1 MSYIIMPD
9 LGAIGDV
16 GSQIQQYCS
25 LLALAKISDKTLVF
39 SKQSRFMGYGLKFAE
54 LLDINLKIM
63 NSKDLKYFNIMR
75 LDIETINLLS
85 LSLLELKKDFNY
97 CILSSRFDLY
107 TSWYNHIKDT
117 VDNFNYKNYIIEYAK
132 EFLENMNPDNKTI
145 VSLHVRRGD
154 YLNPEHSHF
163 NQLDINY
170 YEKALL
176 ELGLTDF
183 KLLIFSNDIPWCQNN
198 LSNLH
203 SDITYSVQHN
213 YQADMAIM
221 SHCNHNIIANS
232 SFSWWAAYLNKNPD
246 KRIVCPKNYLQNHP
260 LAAIINEKYYPDDW
274 ISI

>member
-1 MSYIIMPD
+1 MPD

>member
-1 MSYIIMPD
+1 MPD

-39 SKQSRFMGYGLKFAE
+39 SKQSRFMGNGLKFAE
-54 LLDINLKIM
+54 LLDINLNIM
-63 NSKDLKYFNIMR
+63 ENKDLQYFNVMN
-75 LDIETINLLS
+75 LNIETINLLS
-85 LSLLELKKDFNY
+85 LNLLEFKKDLNY

-107 TSWYNHIKDT
+107 ITWYNHIKDT
-117 VDNFNYKNYIIEYAK
+117 VDSLNYKDYIIEYAK
-132 EFLENMNPDNKTI
+132 EFLQNTNPNNKTT

-163 NQLDINY
+163 NQLGVDY
-170 YEKALL
+170 YEKAIS

-183 KLLIFSNDIPWCQNN
+183 KLLIFSNDISWCQNN

-203 SDITYSVQHN
+203 SDITYSIQHN

-232 SFSWWAAYLNKNPD
+232 SFSWWGAYFNKNPT
-246 KRIVCPKNYLQNHP
+246 KKIVCPKNYLQNHP

-274 ISI
+274 IAIKND